1 MEINLEELKSN
12 LYGWFYEGFGRGI
25 DSSLSEEEARILYDC
40 MVVVNQT
47 IKNGGIVNIDDV
59 TNRP

>member
-1 MEINLEELKSN
+1 MKINLEELKDN
-12 LYGWFYEGFGRGI
+12 LCGWFYEGFGRGI
-25 DSSLSEEEARILYDC
+25 DSFLSEEEARVLYDC

-47 IKNGGIVNIDDV
+47 IKNGDIVNVNDV